1 MASTA
6 DRIYDRMSQD
16 SQPTK
21 AWTARDFADIGT
33 RSAIDVALHRLQ
45 SDKRIRRI
53 DHGLYDLPHTNQLT
67 KKISPPDYKSVIQAV
82 ARRDGTKVLVDG
94 ITAANNLGLT
104 NAVPAKVVV
113 WTDARVKPIKLDRMI
128 IDFKQVAPSRL
139 LWANRPAAQVVQAL
153 IWLRDVLP
161 SDGDRISKRL
171 KSILNQGDT
180 GDRIRKD
187 LQDHLGDLPDWLVP
201 VVKDLLKPDEM
212 APDTSSSPPR
222 PQPLGSRT

>member
-16 SQPTK
+16 SQSTK
-21 AWTARDFADIGT
+21 VWTARDFADIGT

-82 ARRDGTKVLVDG
+82 ARRDGAKVLVDG

-161 SDGDRISKRL
+161 SDGDKISKRL

-201 VVKDLLKPDEM
+201 VIKDLLKPDEM
-212 APDTSSSPPR
+212 VPDTSSSLPR
-222 PQPLGSRT
+222 PQP